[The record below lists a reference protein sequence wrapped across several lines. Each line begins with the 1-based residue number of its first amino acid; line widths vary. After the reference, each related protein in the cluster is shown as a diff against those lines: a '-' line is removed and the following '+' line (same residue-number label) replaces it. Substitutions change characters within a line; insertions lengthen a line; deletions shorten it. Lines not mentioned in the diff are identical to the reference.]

1 MSKASM
7 LAQKVSDR
15 VGTISI
21 ANGYN
26 TDIGLR
32 VFRGRINLVPE
43 ELPCIVIVEG
53 EDDVQATKGTEAK
66 VRQAYQIEG
75 HDECDPMNPN
85 DKAHLILADLKK
97 AIFGVDPSFDGAVR
111 PSELEYAGRQ
121 IGVREDGTAFVS
133 GSIAIRITFVE
144 NLAEP

>member
-1 MSKASM
+1 MSKAST

-15 VGTISI
+15 VSTISI
-21 ANGYN
+21 ANGYS

-32 VFRGRINLVPE
+32 VFRGRANLVPE

-53 EDDVQATKGTEAK
+53 EDEIQDTKKTEVK
-66 VRQAYQIEG
+66 VRQSYQIEG
-75 HDECDPMNPN
+75 HSECDPLHPN
-85 DKAHLILADLKK
+85 DTAHLILADLKK
-97 AIFGVDPSFDGAVR
+97 SVFGVDPSFDGAVR
-111 PSELEYAGRQ
+111 PSELEYGGRQ

-133 GSIAIRITFVE
+133 ASINIRITFVE